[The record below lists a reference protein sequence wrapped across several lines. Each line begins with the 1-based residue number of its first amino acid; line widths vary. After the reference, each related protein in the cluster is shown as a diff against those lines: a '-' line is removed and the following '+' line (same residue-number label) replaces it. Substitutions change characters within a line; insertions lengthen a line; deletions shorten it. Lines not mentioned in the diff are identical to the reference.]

1 MYVEIMQFILFI
13 EDYEG
18 VWYCL
23 IEVLNWVFV
32 LLEIVVVFIFS
43 VVCLII
49 VKCVFDLIVL
59 DLSLFDGFGED
70 FFLEI
75 FVIYFKVYVV
85 IVSIYDEGV
94 YLVGVLVNGVQ
105 GYFLKD

>member
-1 MYVEIMQFILFI
+1 MFI

-23 IEVLNWVFV
+23 IEVLNCVFV
-32 LLEIVVVFIFS
+32 LFDIVVVLILS
-43 VVCLII
+43 VVCFII
-49 VKCVFDLIVL
+49 VECVFDLIVL
-59 DLSLFDGFGED
+59 DFSLFDGFGED
-70 FFLEI
+70 FLCEI

-94 YLVGVLVNGVQ
+94 YLVGVLVNGV
-105 GYFLKD
+105 